1 MGFLRSPIA
10 SRAPK
15 EGINPK
21 TRYASGI
28 LKIVANCAKKVN
40 TAPIQD
46 HQIVQIFLPVD
57 FSPVREHQVFLQ
69 VVYAQQDIIPAL
81 VQKNARDAQQDIL
94 ETKTVELVL
103 SKRVFFATRVNTN
116 RVLANKLVKHVPLV
130 MQVPGALHL

>member
-1 MGFLRSPIA
+1 MGLLRSHHA
-10 SRAPK
+10 FCAPK

-21 TRYASGI
+21 TRYACGI
-28 LKIVANCAKKVN
+28 IKVAKSAKKVN

-46 HQIVQIFLPVD
+46 HQIVQIFLPVH
-57 FSPVREHQVFLQ
+57 FSTVREQQVFLQ
-69 VVYAQQDIIPAL
+69 VVYAQQDIIPEL